1 MKTLM
6 HDRRYDEAEVR
17 RIMELATTQ
26 PEAGRRAAVAHGL
39 TLAEVQSI
47 GSEIG
52 VDGAA
57 IERAAAAL
65 DTVPPS
71 PPRRSLGMPIEV
83 NHQALLPRA
92 PTDAEWARIVS
103 DLRATFRAQGAVTT
117 GAGVWEWRNGNLFAC
132 IEPSPG
138 GHRMRFGTLKGDA
151 NALNALGAT
160 GLVAGATV
168 FASMLAAGEPQG
180 ALIVPMIFGAS
191 GTAAFLANLL
201 RLPRWA
207 DQRERQMA
215 QVAARA
221 EALLRTPA
229 VGE

>member
-1 MKTLM
+1 M
-6 HDRRYDEAEVR
+6 HNRRYDEAEVR

-26 PEAGRRAAVAHGL
+26 PETGRRAAIAHGL

-65 DTVPPS
+65 DMVPES
-71 PPRRSLGMPIEV
+71 PPRRSLGMRIEV
-83 NHQALLPRA
+83 NHQAPLPRP

-132 IEPSPG
+132 VEPSVVG
-138 GHRMRFGTLKGDA
+138 YRMRLGTLKRDA
-151 NALNALGAT
+151 HAVNALGAT
-160 GLVAGATV
+160 GLAAGAAV
-168 FASMLAAGEPQG
+168 FASMLATGG

-207 DQRERQMA
+207 EQRERQMA
-215 QVAARA
+215 QVAARS

-229 VGE
+229 VAE